1 MGRLLDGPVLR
12 QSLNEA
18 TGKTALAATPDFHAA
33 WQLDP
38 VRKEE
43 GWIIEPAGW
52 SKYED
57 KGKRG
62 EIWPGWL
69 FGQPLPDLTSPMA
82 EEILEP
88 ASPEPIRIVAFV
100 AHSLDEPLPA
110 ALHWATVLVNR
121 VKGSGLNI
129 ELRLA
134 PASRNEI
141 FNELSSKS
149 DLAIFYGHGD
159 ERGRLLLND
168 GPSGL
173 SDLEPD
179 LWRGLK
185 GCILFACHS
194 VRFAAELECPFVAFD
209 QQILQSAPVG
219 FLEALLGQ
227 WPLAGFADGV
237 EQAFT
242 LCAQEMSSEFPGAT
256 VKSAAPFLVIE
267 AKAGASK
274 LSRGSP
280 RHMAAVWTDYGE
292 VTDGHVVYPE
302 HEPFVGRR
310 NLLTTLLSRVPSW

>member
-1 MGRLLDGPVLR
+1 MVLGLGVVEQIGDRFEGKVLTEMGRLLDGPVLR

-149 DLAIFYGHGD
+149 DLAIFTATGM
-159 ERGRLLLND
+159 
-168 GPSGL
+168 S
-173 SDLEPD
+173 
-179 LWRGLK
+179 
-185 GCILFACHS
+185 
-194 VRFAAELECPFVAFD
+194 
-209 QQILQSAPVG
+209 
-219 FLEALLGQ
+219 
-227 WPLAGFADGV
+227 ADGSCSMTV
-237 EQAFT
+237 RRACRIWSRT
-242 LCAQEMSSEFPGAT
+242 SGA
-256 VKSAAPFLVIE
+256 VSR
-267 AKAGASK
+267 GASC
-274 LSRGSP
+274 LL
-280 RHMAAVWTDYGE
+280 
-292 VTDGHVVYPE
+292 VTVCVS
-302 HEPFVGRR
+302 RR
-310 NLLTTLLSRVPSW
+310 NWNAPSWLLINRYCKARRLDFWRRCWVNGL